1 MIEERSVT
9 LPLAL
14 MPVCE
19 RSGIGAF
26 TKGRVQGLLRKERNR
41 SFYERKGARAF
52 HERGGSRRR
61 LEEVPRHVEEMAE
74 LWWISGGEVVE
85 KWWKSGG

>member
-26 TKGRVQGLLRKERNR
+26 TKGREQGLYERN
-41 SFYERKGARAF
+41 GARVF

-61 LEEVPRHVEEMAE
+61 LEEVPRYVEEMAE
-74 LWWISGGEVVE
+74 LWWISGGLVVE